1 MPSSRIPILSNQIY
15 IINYLAEK
23 IAGNLIK
30 IHPNEYVRELFYIH
44 YLKLVDAR
52 SVNVTCNRDR
62 MQFENTW
69 IKKIVIETGVMS

>member
-30 IHPNEYVRELFYIH
+30 IHPNEYVWELFYTH
-44 YLKLVDAR
+44 YLKLVDAG
-52 SVNVTCNRDR
+52 SVSVTYNRDR
-62 MQFENTW
+62 VQFENSQ
-69 IKKIVIETGVMS
+69 IKKFYR